1 MKKSQQ
7 FSCSYFLNYYGML
20 FFVVL
25 VLGTSCA
32 SKKIIDSPT
41 SFQGECLQGL
51 SFEESR
57 DEFEIEELK
66 VEKPWMDG
74 LDDKS
79 IDMAIALNL
88 VDELESYLNGE
99 LSDTKRLELKM
110 KIITR
115 VMRMDLE
122 INALMSAIDCEEEKA
137 EQLATFLDRSLR
149 KRERNLTVAAIVI
162 GATVGVS
169 QGVSVAANDEVGDWL
184 DYFGIAGG
192 LAEVILGVSI
202 LRMDKKVSIDHPK
215 NVLRDVYEGDSRPSY
230 FPPSVW
236 YYFNSERNNEE
247 NVSLKNQLIKRW
259 EAYNLNYSGMSVM
272 LDDGGEYA
280 SDLLK
285 IRSEMLDQVESQ
297 IALINKDLLYF
308 LNKIESL

>member
-1 MKKSQQ
+1 MKNSPKS
-7 FSCSYFLNYYGML
+7 SCFFLVACIGKL
-20 FFVVL
+20 FLIIVIF
-25 VLGTSCA
+25 GTSCA
-32 SKKIIDSPT
+32 SKKIIDAPT

-57 DEFEIEELK
+57 EEFEIEELK
-66 VEKPWMDG
+66 AEKPWMDK

-99 LSDTKRLELKM
+99 LSETKKLDLKM
-110 KIITR
+110 HILSR

-184 DYFGIAGG
+184 DYFGILGG
-192 LAEVILGVSI
+192 LTEVILGITI
-202 LRMDKKVSIDHPK
+202 LRMENNVDIEHPK

-272 LDDGGEYA
+272 LDDGGIYT

-297 IALINKDLLYF
+297 IALINKDLLHF
-308 LNKIESL
+308 LTRIESY